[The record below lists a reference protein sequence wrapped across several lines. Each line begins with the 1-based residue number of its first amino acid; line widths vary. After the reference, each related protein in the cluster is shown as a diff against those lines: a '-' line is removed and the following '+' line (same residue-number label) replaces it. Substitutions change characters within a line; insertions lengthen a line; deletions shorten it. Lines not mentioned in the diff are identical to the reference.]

1 MAQNTGNTGAGLGER
16 PALPARLESVH
27 PGLHPS
33 LRDIPVTPAFELGE
47 STEGQKPASYFAA
60 DLRKLRGIMEEP
72 SAQSPGAAAAGATS
86 NADILRRMSLTR
98 TNTVPV
104 VEADPRTA
112 NPELGLSGGII
123 SATFC
128 IPHSVKLRKG
138 ADWVGRSF
146 NCI

>member
-1 MAQNTGNTGAGLGER
+1 MAQNTGNTGAGLGGR
-16 PALPARLESVH
+16 PVPARLESIH

-47 STEGQKPASYFAA
+47 TTEGQKPASYFAA
-60 DLRKLRGIMEEP
+60 DLRRLRGIMEDP
-72 SAQSPGAAAAGATS
+72 VAQSDGAADAGASS
-86 NADILRRMSLTR
+86 NADVLRRMSLSR
-98 TNTVPV
+98 TNTAPE

-138 ADWVGRSF
+138 SDWV
-146 NCI
+146 C